1 MRKYLV
7 TMLLGLTATI
17 SFSQTAKQDSGVIK
31 ELLPLEISSIR
42 ANNKAPFAK
51 TNLKKEDVTKLNLG
65 QDLPFIF
72 NQTPN
77 VVVNSDAGNGVG
89 YTGIRIRGTDATRI
103 NVTLNG
109 IPFNDA
115 ESQGTFFVNM
125 PDFISSA
132 SSIQIQRGV
141 GTSSNGVGAF
151 GATINIATNEN
162 NVKPYAELNNS
173 FGSFNTFKNTLKIGS
188 GLLNNKFA
196 LDARLSN
203 ITSDGYIDRASSNL
217 KAYYISGAYLAEKSS
232 LRVTIFSGQEKT
244 YQAWNGIDE
253 ATLKTNRT
261 FNPSGTDKP
270 GEPYANETD
279 NYTQTHYQLAYNIN
293 LNNTLQLSTS
303 LFYVQGEGYYEN
315 YRFNNRYSSF
325 GLPNVVVGATTITR
339 SDFIR
344 QLWLDNDFYGQ
355 LISLQYKKNKSIFT
369 LGGGW
374 NTYVGD
380 HFGKLIWAKDGG
392 VNPDAKFYNTPAHK
406 KDVYTYAKWEYAITN
421 NWQLFTDVQLR
432 NVRYNMDGFRNNTSL
447 FIDRK
452 FNFLNPKMG
461 ITYTKN
467 GWQAFIS
474 YAIAN
479 KEPNRDDFEAGINTQ
494 PLHETLHDIE
504 LGIEKRTKNWLFA
517 ANVYYM
523 NYKNQLVNTG
533 KINDVGAYTRVNVP
547 NSYRLGIEL
556 QASGKLTNWLRLNN
570 NIALS
575 RNKIKAFTEFI
586 DDYDLG
592 GQLMVQHNNT
602 NIALS
607 PSVVGSASLDF
618 LVNKQ
623 IEISATSKYVGKQF
637 LDNTQNQNRSL
648 AAFYTQDIR
657 VQFVPTIKCFSNTT
671 IIAQAN
677 NVFNKLYEPNG
688 YTFSYKAGGL
698 VTTENYFYPMAGI
711 NFMVGVNVKL

>member
-1 MRKYLV
+1 
-7 TMLLGLTATI
+7 MLLGLTATT
-17 SFSQTAKQDSGVIK
+17 SFTQTGKKDSTIK
-31 ELLPLEISSIR
+31 ELLPLEVTSIR
-42 ANNKAPFAK
+42 ANSKAPFAK
-51 TNLKKEDVTKLNLG
+51 TNLKKEDIAKLNLG

-173 FGSFNTFKNTLKIGS
+173 FGSFNTFKNTIKIGS
-188 GLLNNKFA
+188 GLLNNKFT

-203 ITSDGYIDRASSNL
+203 ISSDGYIDRASSNL

-232 LRVTIFSGQEKT
+232 LRVTVFSGQEKT

-279 NYTQTHYQLAYNIN
+279 NYTQSHYQIAYNIN
-293 LNNTLQLSTS
+293 LNNTLHLSTS

-392 VNPDAKFYNTPAHK
+392 INPDAKFYNTPALK
-406 KDVYTYAKWEYAITN
+406 KDVNTYAKWEYAITN
-421 NWQLFTDVQLR
+421 NWQLFTDVQFR
-432 NVRYNMDGFRNNTSL
+432 NVSYSMNGFRNNTSL

-547 NSYRLGIEL
+547 KSYRLGIEI
-556 QASGKLTNWLRLNN
+556 QADGKLANWLGVNA
-570 NIALS
+570 NIAVS
-575 RNKIKAFTEFI
+575 KNKIKSFTEFI

-592 GQLMVQHNNT
+592 GQLTVQHNNT

-607 PSVVGSASLDF
+607 PAVVCGASLNF
-618 LVNKQ
+618 LVNKHL
-623 IEISATSKYVGKQF
+623 EISTISKYVGTQY
-637 LDNTQNQNRSL
+637 LDNTQNNARSL
-648 AAFYTQDIR
+648 NAFYTQDIR
-657 VQFVPTIKCFSNTT
+657 LKIIPTLKCFSHTT
-671 IIAQAN
+671 IVAQVN
-677 NVFNKLYEPNG
+677 NVFNKWYEPNG
-688 YTFSYKAGGL
+688 YTFSYKASGV
-698 VTTENYFYPMAGI
+698 VTTENYFFPMAGI
-711 NFMVGVNVKL
+711 NFIVGVNVKL

>member
-1 MRKYLV
+1 MVIAANSFTQNLKKD
-7 TMLLGLTATI
+7 TA
-17 SFSQTAKQDSGVIK
+17 AK
-31 ELLPLEISSIR
+31 ELLPLEVLSIR
-42 ANNKAPFAK
+42 ASSKAPFAK
-51 TNLKKEDVTKLNLG
+51 TNLKKEEIAKLNLG

-132 SSIQIQRGV
+132 SSVQIQRGV

-162 NVKPYAELNNS
+162 NAKPYAELNNS
-173 FGSFNTFKNTLKIGS
+173 FGSFNTFKNTMKLGS
-188 GLLNNKFA
+188 GLLNNKFMV
-196 LDARLSN
+196 DARLSN
-203 ITSDGYIDRASSNL
+203 ITSDGYVDRANSNL

-253 ATLKTNRT
+253 VTLKTNRR
-261 FNPSGTDKP
+261 FNTSGSEKP
-270 GEPYANETD
+270 GEPYVNETD
-279 NYTQTHYQLAYNIN
+279 NYTQTHYQLAYNVGLHKN
-293 LNNTLQLSTS
+293 WQLSSS
-303 LFYVQGEGYYEN
+303 LFYVQGAGYYEN
-315 YRFNNRYSSF
+315 YKFDKKYSSF

-355 LISLQYKKNKSIFT
+355 LVSLQYKKNKSSIT

-374 NTYVGD
+374 NTYVGE
-380 HFGKLIWAKDGG
+380 HFGKLIWAKNGG
-392 VNPDAKFYNTPAHK
+392 INTNDKFYNTPALK
-406 KDVYTYAKWEYAITN
+406 KDANAYAKWEYAITN
-421 NWQLFTDVQLR
+421 NWQLFTDLQYR
-432 NVRYNMDGFRNNTSL
+432 NVNYTMNGFRNNTSL
-447 FIDRK
+447 FINRN
-452 FNFLNPKMG
+452 FNFLNPKLG
-461 ITYTKN
+461 VTYAKN
-467 GWQAFIS
+467 GWQAFAS
-474 YAIAN
+474 YALAN
-479 KEPNRDDFEAGINTQ
+479 KEPNRDDFEAGLTTQ

-504 LGIEKRTKNWLFA
+504 LGVEKRTKSWLFA
-517 ANVYYM
+517 ANFYYM
-523 NYKNQLVNTG
+523 HYTNQLVNTG

-547 NSYRLGIEL
+547 TSYRMGIEL
-556 QASGKLTNWLRLNN
+556 QANGKLSNWLRLSSS
-570 NIALS
+570 IAIS
-575 RNKIKAFTEFI
+575 KNKIKAFTEFI

-592 GQLMVQHNNT
+592 GQLMVQHSNT

-607 PSVVGSASLDF
+607 PNIVCSASLDF

-623 IEISATSKYVGKQF
+623 VEISAISKYVGKQF
-637 LDNTQNQNRSL
+637 LDNTQNQSRSL

-657 VQFVPTIKCFSNTT
+657 LQWMPALKCFSNAT
-671 IIAQAN
+671 IIAQVN
-677 NVFNKLYEPNG
+677 NVFNKLYEPTG
-688 YTFSYKAGGL
+688 YTFSYKAGGSI
-698 VTTENYFYPMAGI
+698 TTENYFFPMAGV
-711 NFMVGVNVKL
+711 NFLVGVNVRL